1 MKKLLFLLIGIM
13 LLSCNAN
20 NSNVA
25 KVENVADTTQ
35 VDSAKVDSVEVDTMT
50 TEEVTVAAK
59 VGAVRAYKMAP
70 DTFKVIKLVP
80 TERLSLAD
88 YIADVDSLLMV
99 GVVSATGKYYV
110 PAEYSDVNQL
120 DRDIFIGTVGISNYT
135 PRLDIPDNYELY
147 QVVYRGKKVGGLS
160 ALKDVKPLYHHGKVA
175 GFIKTLYIEE
185 ADTKYIFYIDTKG
198 KGWDVLWDIRGASYP
213 KFERYKVQG
222 DVLTLW
228 GGAKTPE
235 ELQAFWPEDRSLYRV
250 NLVTGAVLE
259 NPFVPTEAD
268 E

>member
-1 MKKLLFLLIGIM
+1 MKKVFYLLIGIM

-25 KVENVADTTQ
+25 KVKNVADTTQ

-50 TEEVTVAAK
+50 AEEVAVAAK

-80 TERLSLAD
+80 ASKLSLNGHVASK
-88 YIADVDSLLMV
+88 DSLLLT
-99 GVVSATGKYYV
+99 GVVSAAGKYYV
-110 PAEYSDVNQL
+110 PAEYSDVRQL
-120 DRDIFIGTVGISNYT
+120 ARNVFIGQLNARHYDS
-135 PRLDIPDNYELY
+135 RLDIPDDFELF

-160 ALKDVKPLYHHGKVA
+160 ALNDVKPLYHHGKVA

-198 KGWDVLWDIRGASYP
+198 KGWDVLWDIRGTSYP
-213 KFERYKVQG
+213 KFERYKVRG

>member
-1 MKKLLFLLIGIM
+1 MKNLLFLLIGIM

-50 TEEVTVAAK
+50 AEEVAVAAK
-59 VGAVRAYKMAP
+59 VGALWVYKMAP
-70 DTFKVIKLVP
+70 DTFKIVQSVP
-80 TERLSLAD
+80 TSKLSFKDYVAD
-88 YIADVDSLLMV
+88 MDSLPMV
-99 GVVSATGKYYV
+99 GIVSANGKYYV

-120 DRDIFIGTVGISNYT
+120 DRDIFIGEVSFSQYT
-135 PRLDIPDNYELY
+135 AQLDIPDNFTLY

-160 ALKDVKPLYHHGKVA
+160 ALNDVKPLYHHGKVA

-198 KGWDVLWDIRGASYP
+198 KGWDVLWDIRGTSYP
-213 KFERYKVQG
+213 KFERYKVRG

-228 GGAKTPE
+228 GGTKTPE

-250 NLVTGAVLE
+250 NLITGAVLE

-268 E
+268 D

>member
-50 TEEVTVAAK
+50 AEEAAVAAK
-59 VGAVRAYKMAP
+59 VGALWVYKMAP
-70 DTFKVIKLVP
+70 DTFKVVKLVP
-80 TERLSLAD
+80 AEKLSLAD
-88 YIADVDSLLMV
+88 YIADVDSLPMV
-99 GVVSATGKYYV
+99 GVVSANGKYYV
-110 PAEYSDVNQL
+110 AVKYSDVNQL
-120 DRDIFIGTVGISNYT
+120 DRDIFIGEVSFSQYT
-135 PRLDIPDNYELY
+135 AQLDIPDNFTLY

-160 ALKDVKPLYHHGKVA
+160 ALNDVKPLYHRGKVA

-185 ADTKYIFYIDTKG
+185 DNIKYIFYIDTKG
-198 KGWDVLWDIRGASYP
+198 KGWDVLWDIRGTSYP
-213 KFERYKVQG
+213 KFEQYKVRG

-228 GGAKTPE
+228 EGTKTPE

-268 E
+268 D

>member
-1 MKKLLFLLIGIM
+1 MKKLVLLFAIALLVA
-13 LLSCNAN
+13 CNAN
-20 NSNVA
+20 NSNVV
-25 KVENVADTTQ
+25 KVENDTTQ

-80 TERLSLAD
+80 TEKLSLAD

-160 ALKDVKPLYHHGKVA
+160 ALNDVKPLYHRGKVA
-175 GFIKTLYIEE
+175 GFLKTLYIEE
-185 ADTKYIFYIDTKG
+185 AHMKFLFYIDTRG
-198 KGWDVLWDIRGASYP
+198 KGWDILWDIRGTSYP